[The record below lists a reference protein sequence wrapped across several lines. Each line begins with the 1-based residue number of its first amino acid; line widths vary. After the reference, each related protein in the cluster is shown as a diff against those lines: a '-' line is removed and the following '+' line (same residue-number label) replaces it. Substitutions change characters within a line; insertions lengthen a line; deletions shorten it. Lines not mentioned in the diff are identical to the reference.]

1 MPRRAIGFLFFYI
14 LLLGLCPEPATSQDY
29 PSRPIRMLVTSPA
42 GSLVDVLARLLTT
55 ELGARLGQ
63 SIVIDNRPGGSGQV
77 ATEAL
82 TRSPA
87 DGYTLM
93 LGTSEMAILP
103 YLKKSY
109 RIDPLK
115 DITPIALVTTSW
127 TVFAVNP
134 KVPAQTLPELISYS
148 KANPGAIRYGSGGVG
163 GALHIIVEML
173 KLKTGADL
181 VHIPYRGGSQI
192 ATDTISGQIEMA
204 SMGLASTRIAEGGK
218 LRILAQTG
226 PSRHPMLPD
235 VPTTAELG
243 LPDVRM
249 DTWFGVIA
257 PANLPEPIVARL
269 VRAVD
274 ETVHEPTFQDRL
286 SKMGGALA
294 WKPPAEFT
302 AYIADESKKWS
313 RIIPA
318 MGITVEE

>member
-1 MPRRAIGFLFFYI
+1 
-14 LLLGLCPEPATSQDY
+14 
-29 PSRPIRMLVTSPA
+29 
-42 GSLVDVLARLLTT
+42 
-55 ELGARLGQ
+55 
-63 SIVIDNRPGGSGQV
+63 
-77 ATEAL
+77 
-82 TRSPA
+82 
-87 DGYTLM
+87 
-93 LGTSEMAILP
+93 
-103 YLKKSY
+103 
-109 RIDPLK
+109 
-115 DITPIALVTTSW
+115 
-127 TVFAVNP
+127 
-134 KVPAQTLPELISYS
+134 
-148 KANPGAIRYGSGGVG
+148 
-163 GALHIIVEML
+163 
-173 KLKTGADL
+173 
-181 VHIPYRGGSQI
+181 
-192 ATDTISGQIEMA
+192 MA
-204 SMGLASTRIAEGGK
+204 SMGLASTRIAAHGQ